1 MYKLQIGCLIIFVF
15 IMIIF
20 IFANKKKSR
29 THTLFSVIL
38 TFSALQIV
46 FDIASVYT
54 VNHLETVS
62 PILNRIIHQFYM
74 GLLMA
79 MFCLVYVYC
88 VALVEEKEEVRF
100 HVSKVAVGV
109 LIVSYIGIL
118 VLPLEYI
125 ENPIT
130 NYSYGPVAYVAY
142 VSVAIYTI
150 MTMHIM
156 IKYWKKLEYKQRT
169 AIAIAVITET
179 VVFIYQAAI
188 PTSLISSLGVTIVN
202 LGIFLSVE
210 SPDSILIE
218 KLDEEK
224 KRADAA
230 NSAKTAFVANMSH
243 EIRTPINSVLG
254 MNEMIMRESKEDNI
268 KQYANDIQSA
278 AQALLGIINDILD
291 IAKIETGKLEIIPV
305 SYELRDF
312 LYNVVNM
319 MSLKAQTK
327 DLELEVFVDADLPN
341 QLEGDDIRIRQILV
355 NLLNNA
361 VKYTHNGK
369 VTLFVTKKSWENGT
383 TEIEFVVKD
392 TGIGIKE
399 EDIKKLFVAFERI
412 EEKRNRNIEGT
423 GLGINI
429 CVQLLEMMNSSLQ
442 VESEYGKGSTFSFV
456 LEQKVLGQELVGE
469 FDMQKKREL
478 ELNKYQA
485 VFTAP
490 DASVLVVDDNA
501 MNRKVF
507 CNLLKQTQIQVD
519 EANNGENCLQLVA
532 KKRYDLIFM
541 DHMMPG
547 MDGIETLHAMQDMP
561 ENMCKETPVIILTAN
576 AVVGAKE
583 TYLKEGFDAF
593 LSKPVEPDKLET
605 MIYEMLPKHL
615 VREVEIADK
624 LVQAEEQA
632 EKMEFP
638 IIDGVDFAYGRIHFP
653 TDADLL
659 ESFQL
664 FYRMLKSDAK
674 KLEEFYAQIESEEG
688 LNSYRIQVHSM
699 KNSAAIVGIISL
711 SGMAKVLED
720 AARNGQRN
728 TIHAMTAIFLQE
740 WHKYKEKLSVLF
752 ADEEKELKL
761 CDKETLITLLSHL
774 KQATEDMDITE
785 MDNIMAELEEY
796 QYEPDIAEKMEQ
808 LAAFVTQFDIE
819 QTMEM
824 ATQMEAML

>member
-1 MYKLQIGCLIIFVF
+1 MYKLQIGCLIILVF

-29 THTLFSVIL
+29 THTLFGVIL
-38 TFSALQIV
+38 TASALQIV

-54 VNHLETVS
+54 VNHLETVP

-88 VALVEEKEEVRF
+88 VALVEEKEKVRF
-100 HVSKVAVGV
+100 HVSKVAMGV

-118 VLPLEYI
+118 TLPLEYI

-150 MTMHIM
+150 MTVHIM
-156 IKYWKKLEYKQRT
+156 IKYWKKLEYKQKT

-230 NSAKTAFVANMSH
+230 NNAKTAFVANMSH

-268 KQYANDIQSA
+268 RQYANDIQSA

-291 IAKIETGKLEIIPV
+291 IAKIETGKMEIVPA

-319 MSLKAQTK
+319 MSLKAQAK
-327 DLELEVFVDADLPN
+327 GLELDVFVDADLPN

-383 TEIEFVVKD
+383 TNIEFVVKD

-399 EDIKKLFVAFERI
+399 EDIKKLFIAFERI

-442 VESEYGKGSTFSFV
+442 VESNYGEGSTFSFV
-456 LEQKVLGQELVGE
+456 LEQKVLGQEPVGE
-469 FDMQKKREL
+469 FDMKKKREL

-490 DASVLVVDDNA
+490 EARVLVVDDNA

-507 CNLLKQTQIQVD
+507 CNLLKQTRIQVD
-519 EANNGENCLQLVA
+519 EANGGEKCLQLVQE
-532 KKRYDLIFM
+532 KHYDLIFM

-547 MDGIETLHAMQDMP
+547 MDGIETLHAMKNMED
-561 ENMCKETPVIILTAN
+561 NMCKETPVIILTAN

-583 TYLKEGFDAF
+583 NYLKEGFDAF
-593 LSKPVEPDKLET
+593 LSKPVEPDKLER
-605 MIYEMLPKHL
+605 MIYEMLPQHL
-615 VREVEIADK
+615 VQKGENVVE
-624 LVQAEEQA
+624 EEMT
-632 EKMEFP
+632 ETIEFP

-653 TDADLL
+653 TDHDLL
-659 ESFQL
+659 ESMGML
-664 FYRMLKSDAK
+664 YRMLKSEAE
-674 KLEEFYAQIESEEG
+674 KLKEFYEKIESEEG

-699 KNSAAIVGIISL
+699 KNSAAIVGIVSL

-720 AARNGQRN
+720 AARNKQKD
-728 TIHAMTAIFLQE
+728 TLYAMTPIFLEE
-740 WHKYKEKLSVLF
+740 WCKYKEKLSVLF
-752 ADEEKELKL
+752 ANDTKELQQ
-761 CDKETLITLLSHL
+761 CDRETLISLLNSM
-774 KQATEDMDITE
+774 KQATEEMDITA
-785 MDNIMAELEEY
+785 MDNIMAELEGY
-796 QYEPDIAEKMEQ
+796 QYEPAIAEKMEQ
-808 LAAFVTQFDIE
+808 LATFVTQFDIE
-819 QTMEM
+819 QTMEQV
-824 ATQMEAML
+824 TQMESML